1 MLNSLRI
8 DKYTC
13 VIEFY
18 SLTGPAHERNL
29 RACLHLLPKHPP
41 KSYVRIEHGFKI
53 DGQLL
58 SEVVELNRPGS
69 YSVDC
74 VSEPENVFIKL
85 SVPSQ

>member
-13 VIEFY
+13 VIEFHC
-18 SLTGPAHERNL
+18 LTGPAHERNL

-41 KSYVRIEHGFKI
+41 QSNVRIKHGYRI
-53 DGQLL
+53 GGQML
-58 SEVVELNRPGS
+58 SEVVDLDKPGS

-74 VSEPENVFIKL
+74 ISEPENIFIKM
-85 SVPSQ
+85 SVPSK